1 MSDVHTKVSRDGS
14 CFPAGRNSPRSES
27 PAAAY
32 PLVVSQPCSRCGSHA
47 TAGQP
52 GAHKDCVFPMENGDG
67 NGQACPRVACDFLS
81 LESPEDFEP
90 ELQAANRP
98 VCLLAE
104 VNTTLAGTFDGS
116 KVLDQI
122 VSRLC
127 EMAGLS
133 HASIYRLSPGEN
145 VLRCIASSGD
155 LTPDQHA
162 PLALEGPELV
172 AKVAR
177 TAKPSYINDVSRV
190 PCFTPRHPLIGSAY
204 AAPLCTG
211 ENVLGVL
218 AVEASGE
225 EGLSPSTR
233 RLVDQLA
240 ASAALALERNMLH
253 QRLCASEELFRSLFE
268 QGHTG
273 MALCSLNGELTRVN
287 TALATLLGY
296 TAEELFGRRLADLE
310 EPNDRQDQAI
320 HLNRI
325 WEGTIPGQTREVRYL
340 DKSGNIVWCAQT
352 LSLIR
357 DAQGRPAYWLAVIQ
371 DISAQKKAREERD
384 RLQTQLF
391 QAQKMEALGT
401 LASGIAHDFNNL
413 LSVILGF
420 ASIVRL
426 RLGPADP
433 MLESVKM
440 IEQSAE
446 RATDLTRQLLG
457 LARQGKSEQA
467 PVKVVDIL
475 GRVVKIVTRTFDRRI
490 QVQTRTGSGSAWV
503 VADASQLEQAILNLC
518 INARDAMPEGGT
530 LTLESAL
537 VTLAPDD
544 PRRAPNCPPG
554 QYVRISVQDTGTGI
568 EPQVLDHIFDP
579 FFTTKESGKG
589 CGLGLAMVYGMVT
602 SCGGSIHVES
612 SVGGGSTFTIHLPS
626 APPPADQPERGKVPA
641 LEGGTGTVLVAD
653 DEPMV
658 LAFAQ
663 AALKRLGY
671 SVLTAED
678 GRKALE
684 VFTQKGSEIDC
695 VLLDLAMPEC
705 GGIEACRRMREINP
719 EVRVIISSG
728 YSTGKTAQEARESG
742 AVGFMGK
749 PYTLEALALALKKAR
764 QVQRSPR

>member
-1 MSDVHTKVSRDGS
+1 VSDVHTKVSRHGS
-14 CFPAGRNSPRSES
+14 CFPAGQNSPCSES
-27 PAAAY
+27 LGAAY
-32 PLVVSQPCSRCGSHA
+32 PLVVSQPGSRCGSHA

-52 GAHKDCVFPMENGDG
+52 GAQDNSASSMDNGNG

-81 LESPEDFEP
+81 LESPEDFELKP
-90 ELQAANRP
+90 PAANHP
-98 VCLLAE
+98 VCMLAE
-104 VNTTLAGTFDGS
+104 VNAKLAGSFDAS
-116 KVLDQI
+116 QVLDQI

-155 LTPDQHA
+155 PTPDQHG
-162 PLALEGPELV
+162 PLALGGPELV

-177 TAKPSYINDVSRV
+177 TAKPSYIQDVPRV
-190 PCFTPRHPLIGSAY
+190 LRYTPRHRFMGAAY
-204 AAPLCTG
+204 AVPLCAG

-225 EGLSPSTR
+225 DALSPSTR
-233 RLVDQLA
+233 RLVDQVA
-240 ASAALALERNMLH
+240 ASATLALERNVLH
-253 QRLCASEELFRSLFE
+253 QRLCASEELFRSFFE

-287 TALATLLGY
+287 AALASLLGY
-296 TAEELFGRRLADLE
+296 TAEELFGRRLADFE
-310 EPNDRQDQAI
+310 EANDRQDQPVP
-320 HLNRI
+320 LSRI
-325 WEGTIPGQTREVRYL
+325 WEDMISGQTREVRYL
-340 DKSGNIVWCAQT
+340 DKSGNRVWCTQT
-352 LSLIR
+352 LSLVR
-357 DAQGRPAYWLAVIQ
+357 DAQGRPAYLLALIQ
-371 DISAQKKAREERD
+371 DISAQKKAQEERA

-420 ASIVRL
+420 ASIARL

-446 RATDLTRQLLG
+446 RAADLTRQLLG

-475 GRVVKIVTRTFDRRI
+475 GRVVKIITRTFDRRI

-544 PRRAPNCPPG
+544 PLRAPNCPPG

-568 EPQVLDHIFDP
+568 EPEVLDHIFDP

-602 SCGGSIHVES
+602 NCGGSIHVES
-612 SVGGGSTFTIHLPS
+612 AVGGGSTFTIHLPS
-626 APPPADQPERGKVPA
+626 APPADQPERGKIPA

-671 SVLTAED
+671 SVMTAED

-742 AVGFMGK
+742 AVGFIGK

-764 QVQRSPR
+764 QVQAWPR